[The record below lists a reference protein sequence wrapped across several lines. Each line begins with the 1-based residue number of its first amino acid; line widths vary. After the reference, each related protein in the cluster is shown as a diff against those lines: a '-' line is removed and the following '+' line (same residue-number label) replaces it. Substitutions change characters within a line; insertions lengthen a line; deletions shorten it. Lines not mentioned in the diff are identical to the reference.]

1 MDTACPAYLIHLY
14 MIILIILSITLPLH
28 IYYIQTLSCSF
39 RSQNKLSTLTFPLSN
54 THLEYSMFCSSR
66 RSAYVVQFFPV
77 CVRVTDE
84 LFKRNTGY
92 TSNMTPLDMAY
103 VNSVFDGRSCAT
115 DLLAAKCIRIK
126 LIVNCIQND
135 PFRQAQ

>member
-1 MDTACPAYLIHLY
+1 METTCPAFLIHPY
-14 MIILIILSITLPLH
+14 MIILIILSITLPLQ

-39 RSQNKLSTLTFPLSN
+39 RSQNKTSTLTFPLLN
-54 THLEYSMFCSSR
+54 THLEYNNFCSR

-84 LFKRNTGY
+84 MFKRNTGY
-92 TSNMTPLDMAY
+92 NMTRLDMAF
-103 VNSVFDGRSCAT
+103 VNSVFNGGSCAT
-115 DLLAAKCIRIK
+115 DLLAVKCIQIK
-126 LIVNCIQND
+126 LIVNYIQND